1 MFPANFVSKNIQR
14 DPEPGKLSV
23 FRVRSILSCL
33 VVRAT
38 TDKQKT
44 KKKEKVTTVSVEKID
59 LCLEMLK
66 SADATD
72 LNQAESETTKEL
84 EGDYLNVYIQ
94 NFKGHIN
101 LVEVSCT

>member
-14 DPEPGKLSV
+14 DPEPGKLFV
-23 FRVRSILSCL
+23 FRVRSINSFCL
-33 VVRAT
+33 VVRVT

-44 KKKEKVTTVSVEKID
+44 KKKDKVTTVSVEKID

-84 EGDYLNVYIQ
+84 EGDYLNILLHIQ
-94 NFKGHIN
+94 
-101 LVEVSCT
+101 T

>member
-1 MFPANFVSKNIQR
+1 M
-14 DPEPGKLSV
+14 
-23 FRVRSILSCL
+23 
-33 VVRAT
+33 T

-44 KKKEKVTTVSVEKID
+44 KKKEKITTVSVEKID

-84 EGDYLNVYIQ
+84 EGDYLHTLLYNVMYIHTISRDTVIFWKTTVMRHVH
-94 NFKGHIN
+94 NFVCY
-101 LVEVSCT
+101 LM

>member
-1 MFPANFVSKNIQR
+1 M
-14 DPEPGKLSV
+14 
-23 FRVRSILSCL
+23 L
-33 VVRAT
+33 VVRVT

-72 LNQAESETTKEL
+72 VNQAESQTTQEL
-84 EGDYLNVYIQ
+84 EGEHDLIFQYRVSVTVETLLINSQIKETSTTRTNYLIP
-94 NFKGHIN
+94 K
-101 LVEVSCT
+101 